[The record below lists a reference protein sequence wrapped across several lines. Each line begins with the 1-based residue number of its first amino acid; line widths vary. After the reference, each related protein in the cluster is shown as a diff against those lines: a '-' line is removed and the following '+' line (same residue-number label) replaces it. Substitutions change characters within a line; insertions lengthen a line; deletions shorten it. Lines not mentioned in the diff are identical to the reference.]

1 MVFDKKYVYYFNDF
15 YIWFGECNGKTYF
28 EISNKQFQECDLR
41 RISLNNAG
49 YYDEFTY
56 IWFGKGI
63 YKIDEIN
70 STATQVIDN
79 IYNVYF
85 LFFRQNR
92 ASAPPQQPQIGTP
105 QQCVLNKRAAA
116 QARRLTGLCRSYEDV

>member
-85 LFFRQNR
+85 LEESIMAMKINNDRLDEMI
-92 ASAPPQQPQIGTP
+92 QIIP
-105 QQCVLNKRAAA
+105 C
-116 QARRLTGLCRSYEDV
+116 EDSIITLGKMQKENILR